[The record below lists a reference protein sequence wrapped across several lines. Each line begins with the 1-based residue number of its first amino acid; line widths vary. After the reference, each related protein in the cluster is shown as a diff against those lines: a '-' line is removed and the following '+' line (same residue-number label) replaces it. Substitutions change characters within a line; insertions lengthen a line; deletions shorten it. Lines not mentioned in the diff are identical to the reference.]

1 MLKTVI
7 QAVSTYAM
15 NVFLFPKEL
24 CAEIERIMNGTAY
37 WWHGNDMTGRGI
49 RWKSW
54 QSLCKPKEKG
64 GLGFRPLRY
73 FNLAMLG
80 KQAWRL
86 ITNPDS
92 FVRKIYKARYFPN
105 YSFLHA
111 DVGINSSFIWSSIVQ
126 VGDVMT
132 KGLRRR
138 IGNGH
143 RVSVW
148 REKWL
153 PGDGDDKI
161 ITPPPAGIAD
171 MNVAALMTEDD
182 RTWNFDRINNLF
194 SVEERN
200 VILLIPVS
208 RKKTSDGFLWQGDP
222 RGIYTVKSGYRMI
235 RGECIII
242 CGSWSMGVIPCI
254 SI

>member
-92 FVRKIYKARYFPN
+92 F
-105 YSFLHA
+105 
-111 DVGINSSFIWSSIVQ
+111 

-235 RGECIII
+235 RG
-242 CGSWSMGVIPCI
+242 
-254 SI
+254 

>member
-54 QSLCKPKEKG
+54 QSLCKPKEK
-64 GLGFRPLRY
+64 
-73 FNLAMLG
+73 
-80 KQAWRL
+80 
-86 ITNPDS
+86 
-92 FVRKIYKARYFPN
+92 
-105 YSFLHA
+105 